1 MRRRGDDYQWRPNDN
16 SSRTNLRYDLEA
28 EHWLTAYKN
37 ASAKT
42 TVSFGKALGFV
53 GLILSLF
60 FISLLFIVLVIRE
73 GVLYI
78 IGRRK
83 SKKVR
88 KERLREKTLADF
100 PEGTLFY
107 RTPPEEMHRI
117 HNLCKA
123 NRDIKEL
130 NTTI

>member
-1 MRRRGDDYQWRPNDN
+1 MRRRGDDYQWRPNDF

-53 GLILSLF
+53 GLILSIF
-60 FISLLFIVLVIRE
+60 FIALLFIVLVLRE
-73 GVLYI
+73 GYQYI
-78 IGRRK
+78 AGK
-83 SKKVR
+83 R
-88 KERLREKTLADF
+88 KEKRGKREKTLADY

-107 RTPPEEMHRI
+107 RTPPEEMRRI
-117 HNLCKA
+117 YELCEK
-123 NRDIKEL
+123 NNKVIE
-130 NTTI
+130 I

>member
-1 MRRRGDDYQWRPNDN
+1 MRRNGDDYQWRPNDF

-53 GLILSLF
+53 GLTLSIIFLA
-60 FISLLFIVLVIRE
+60 LLFIFLVVRE
-73 GVLYI
+73 GYQYI
-78 IGRRK
+78 AGKRK
-83 SKKVR
+83 LR
-88 KERLREKTLADF
+88 KDNRVKTLADY

-107 RTPPEEMHRI
+107 RTPPEEMRRI
-117 HNLCKA
+117 A
-123 NRDIKEL
+123 NMPIKE
-130 NTTI
+130 TITIM